1 MASLNHI
8 NLAVPNVPELV
19 SFFQT
24 GFNFRLIH
32 QRGLGK
38 FAVLLGEDG
47 FILTLTYDKSVTS
60 KTYPAPFHVGFR
72 FNSTEEVHQHHTR
85 LIEAGFDAPNP
96 SLLNRAGDKAYGFYA
111 HAPGGVI
118 VEVSSRAA

>member
-1 MASLNHI
+1 MTSLNHI
-8 NLAVPNVPELV
+8 NLVVPNVPELA

-24 GFNFRLIH
+24 GFNFRLVH

-47 FILTLTYDKSVTS
+47 FILTLTYDKAVTPS
-60 KTYPAPFHVGFR
+60 TYPKPFHVGFR
-72 FNSTEEVHQHHTR
+72 VNSADEVQQHHTR

-96 SLLNRAGDKAYGFYA
+96 AIITRPGDQVFGFYA
-111 HAPGGVI
+111 NAPGGVL

>member
-1 MASLNHI
+1 MTSLNHI
-8 NLAVPNVPELV
+8 NLAVSNVPELV

-24 GFNFRLIH
+24 GFNFRLIA

-47 FILTLTYDKSVTS
+47 FILTLTHDKTVTS
-60 KTYPAPFHVGFR
+60 KTYPSPFHIGFR
-72 FNSTEEVHQHHTR
+72 FNSPEEVHQRHTR

-96 SLLNRAGDKAYGFYA
+96 ALLNRGGDKAYGFYA
-111 HAPGGVI
+111 HASGAIV
-118 VEVSSRAA
+118 VEVSCRAT